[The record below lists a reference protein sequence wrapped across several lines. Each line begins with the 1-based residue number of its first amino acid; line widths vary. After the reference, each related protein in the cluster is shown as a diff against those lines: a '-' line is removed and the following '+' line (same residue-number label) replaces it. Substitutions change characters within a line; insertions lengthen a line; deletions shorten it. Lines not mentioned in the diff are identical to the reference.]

1 MSEPVLVE
9 LKNVAVSYGRKQVL
23 RDVSLT
29 VRERDFLGI
38 IGPNGGGKT
47 TLVKTIL
54 GLLPVTE
61 GTLTFYSEGKSV
73 QGISIGYLPQYNQID
88 KKFPIT
94 VYDVILSGLKK
105 KWWKSY
111 SKADH
116 EAVRSMLKRMGVENM
131 ADRPI
136 GALSGGQIQ
145 RVLLGRAII
154 SRPEMVILDEP
165 NTYMDKQF
173 ESQLYYILEEI
184 NKECA
189 VVLVSHDIGAVLQNV
204 RSIACVNE
212 TLDYH
217 PDTELPDGWL
227 EEKLNCPIDLVG
239 HGNMPHRVLKCHK
252 HR

>member
-29 VRERDFLGI
+29 VREKDFLGI